1 MRQHEAHKLTTD
13 SILKALNN
21 GLEAMK
27 HTLPIAP
34 MPKGLWELACDQHGI
49 DKEWSIKEGKRW
61 GADAFIGGFPVIF
74 TKRIPTEGV

>member
-13 SILKALNN
+13 SILKLLNSRREEMKNAL
-21 GLEAMK
+21 LVLPLKREEWEA
-27 HTLPIAP
+27 
-34 MPKGLWELACDQHGI
+34 ACDQHGI

-61 GADAFIGGFPVIF
+61 GADAFIAGCPVIF